1 MAADGKHIALSIAM
15 HRTIRIFG
23 TFFLAIALASGVLYA
38 VDHSLNGGN
47 SRNTENPV
55 KIADAASLATNPGLR
70 APAPV
75 PLAAAAPPQPAPS
88 TDANRPL
95 LENVGVIT
103 KCIID
108 GKIVYTDKGCP
119 QGSKAKPVQ
128 ITDNAIIPG
137 VDRGTI
143 ERTLRQ
149 PPPQL
154 AQATPSGAVI
164 EPAISTVTT
173 EAGVDC
179 LALGRRLEWINTMNH
194 RRQPQHIRDHM
205 QRERDDLQTRRFWA
219 HC

>member
-1 MAADGKHIALSIAM
+1 MRPA
-15 HRTIRIFG
+15 IRIFG
-23 TFFLAIALASGVLYA
+23 AFFLAIALASGVLYA
-38 VDHSLNGGN
+38 IDHSM
-47 SRNTENPV
+47 NTGSGQNP
-55 KIADAASLATNPGLR
+55 A
-70 APAPV
+70 APAKTASAA
-75 PLAAAAPPQPAPS
+75 PLAANPVSPTPAAAIPASPSAVGDPLQPAPS
-88 TDANRPL
+88 TVVNQPL
-95 LENVGVIT
+95 LENVGIIA
-103 KCIID
+103 KCTID

-137 VDRGTI
+137 VDQKTI

-154 AQATPSGAVI
+154 AQAAPSGAVI

-173 EAGVDC
+173 EVGVDC
-179 LALGRRLEWINTMNH
+179 LALGRRLDWINTMSH